1 MGNLWPRPPWLNL
14 ETSNPQIVLLEWSIR
29 LKNPIPPSQPYS
41 YVPFLIKLP
50 KINKALTWDVW
61 LCSVFCNRSSIVII
75 PLLEGNLRPRPLD
88 ENGGFVIPLAYL
100 QGDVNGRLLF
110 GISRITCNGSQ
121 FENITDRF
129 VQFFTKC
136 HHPGLPMP
144 FKVFNV
150 TWKKKTGKKNSW
162 KCIVEK
168 ICIKM
173 KECLQSLF
181 LKWKKKSRR
190 LFKVLPVQ
198 RENNFLCI
206 EFGQVRL
213 Y

>member
-110 GISRITCNGSQ
+110 GISRISCNGSQ

-129 VQFFTKC
+129 VQFFIKC

-150 TWKKKTGKKNSW
+150 TWKKKTEKKT
-162 KCIVEK
+162 
-168 ICIKM
+168 
-173 KECLQSLF
+173 
-181 LKWKKKSRR
+181 
-190 LFKVLPVQ
+190 
-198 RENNFLCI
+198 RENALLKKYASKWRNVYKAFFWSEKKI
-206 EFGQVRL
+206 KKAF
-213 Y
+213 